1 MIDPMHNL
9 FLGTAKRMFQLSVE
23 KDLLTKGQLKLIEER
38 INKLD
43 VGTGFGRLPHKIASN
58 HGKCKASQ
66 CKNWTIIYS
75 TNALHDLLPNEHLNC
90 WHSFVLACCLLT
102 VPVLSHND
110 LKKADML
117 LLKFCRQFEE
127 LYGKNDVRINTCM
140 HLHCHLKECI
150 EDLWPCLQLLVLC
163 LRTLQWHPW

>member
-58 HGKCKASQ
+58 HGKYKASQ
-66 CKNWTIIYS
+66 WKNWTIIYS
-75 TNALHDLLPNEHLNC
+75 TNALHGLPPNEHLNR
-90 WHSFVLACCLLT
+90 WHSFIMAFCLLT
-102 VPVLSHND
+102 VPFLSHND
-110 LKKADML
+110 LTKKKL
-117 LLKFCRQFEE
+117 TCFCLSFAVSLRN
-127 LYGKNDVRINTCM
+127 YCIW
-140 HLHCHLKECI
+140 KE
-150 EDLWPCLQLLVLC
+150 
-163 LRTLQWHPW
+163 